1 MKMSPNCSS
10 LSLYDIAGTPG
21 VAADVGHVNTP
32 GPVSPRAPP
41 AGGKYRASR
50 GIAPLTGPAPPR
62 AAPPDRSK
70 GSRGTTSSPRR

>member
-32 GPVSPRAPP
+32 GPVSPRGR
-41 AGGKYRASR
+41 GGKISR
-50 GIAPLTGPAPPR
+50 QP
-62 AAPPDRSK
+62 
-70 GSRGTTSSPRR
+70 GSRR